1 MKRIKEND
9 EERQRLLEEVP
20 STSYSSIQQDADKQ
34 AREREMPLNKENLGK
49 YCYRLTLTPV
59 LMSLSRILNIV
70 TGVVISMWTQC
81 CIFCRFFFC
90 EVIKTA
96 AIKQNIF

>member
-59 LMSLSRILNIV
+59 LMSL
-70 TGVVISMWTQC
+70 
-81 CIFCRFFFC
+81 
-90 EVIKTA
+90 
-96 AIKQNIF
+96 